1 MIKITLPD
9 NSVREYKEGTT
20 ILEIANSISPNLARA
35 TYGAILNEDGII
47 RDFRDKLDKDT
58 KLKLLTDKNEEA
70 VEVLRHTSA
79 HIMAQAVQRLYPGTK
94 YAIGP
99 TIKDGFYYDFDAK
112 MPFKEEDLPKIE
124 EEMKKIIEENIE
136 IVRTEMTC
144 EDAIKYFKGREDKYK
159 VELIE
164 DLVKNEGIK
173 VVTIYTQG
181 DFTDLCRGPHI
192 QRTSMLKKNAFKL
205 MKVSGS
211 YWRGDSN
218 REQLQRIYGTAFMS
232 KAELD
237 TYLARLEEAEKRD
250 HRKIGKE
257 MDLFSMQDEGP
268 GFPFWHPK
276 GTIIWNTLADYI
288 TKECINR
295 GYSMI
300 KTPIIL
306 NESLW
311 HTSGHWDNFKDNMYF
326 TDIDQQTFAV
336 KPMNCPGSLLIYRST
351 LHSYRELPIKL
362 AELGLVHRHEL
373 SGVLQGLFR
382 VRAFT
387 QDDAH
392 VYCTKE
398 QLPKEIEDLID
409 FTLDVYK
416 TFGFSD
422 YSIYI
427 ATRPT
432 KSMGKDEDWELA
444 TNSLKDALDKKGISY
459 KIKAGEG
466 AFYGPKIEF
475 NIKDCL
481 ERNWQLGTIQV
492 DFSMPIRFGISYE
505 GQDGQKHQPVMVHR
519 AILGS
524 LERFIGILIEHYEG
538 KFPLWIAPNQIEIIP
553 VSEHFIEYADKVY
566 DRLVKEGIRV
576 EKNYKNETL
585 KYKIRLALLSKVPY
599 MLILGEKEQSTN
611 TVNIRIRDKGE
622 IGQVPIDDFIE
633 KIKNEINNKNT
644 KLSLGE

>member
-1 MIKITLPD
+1 
-9 NSVREYKEGTT
+9 
-20 ILEIANSISPNLARA
+20 
-35 TYGAILNEDGII
+35 
-47 RDFRDKLDKDT
+47 
-58 KLKLLTDKNEEA
+58 
-70 VEVLRHTSA
+70 
-79 HIMAQAVQRLYPGTK
+79 
-94 YAIGP
+94 
-99 TIKDGFYYDFDAK
+99 
-112 MPFKEEDLPKIE
+112 
-124 EEMKKIIEENIE
+124 
-136 IVRTEMTC
+136 
-144 EDAIKYFKGREDKYK
+144 
-159 VELIE
+159 
-164 DLVKNEGIK
+164 
-173 VVTIYTQG
+173 
-181 DFTDLCRGPHI
+181 
-192 QRTSMLKKNAFKL
+192 
-205 MKVSGS
+205 
-211 YWRGDSN
+211 
-218 REQLQRIYGTAFMS
+218 
-232 KAELD
+232 
-237 TYLARLEEAEKRD
+237 
-250 HRKIGKE
+250 
-257 MDLFSMQDEGP
+257 
-268 GFPFWHPK
+268 
-276 GTIIWNTLADYI
+276 
-288 TKECINR
+288 
-295 GYSMI
+295 
-300 KTPIIL
+300 
-306 NESLW
+306 
-311 HTSGHWDNFKDNMYF
+311 
-326 TDIDQQTFAV
+326 
-336 KPMNCPGSLLIYRST
+336 
-351 LHSYRELPIKL
+351 
-362 AELGLVHRHEL
+362 
-373 SGVLQGLFR
+373 
-382 VRAFT
+382 
-387 QDDAH
+387 

-585 KYKIRLALLSKVPY
+585 KYKIRLAQLSKVPY